1 MLNLFL
7 SGRGRTVFFLPLIL
21 LVFGLKS
28 FFNPSPII
36 DSPSYLFT
44 KIDLLFSTMPYLKL
58 VLGLI
63 VISLMAI
70 YINKVFNNNGFYQ
83 TENSLPSLLFVIM
96 VGAWTGFHFF
106 SPIYLTLFF
115 LLIGLNRVLK
125 VYHQKVILSEV
136 FDAGFFLGLAALFYY
151 PTALFI
157 LSIWIYISMN
167 RAFNFREYFLPLIGL
182 ALPFFFLSVFYF
194 YVDLPYDFLSIP
206 EQTGVES
213 LINLGSL
220 TQRLF
225 LVITGAAFILALPF
239 YIKHITR
246 SKIKTK
252 NSRRLMLVLLLNA
265 VLIYF
270 LSFTIYPIHNR
281 ELLLFIPMV
290 FIMPFYFYS
299 VSTLYQNLLFYFW
312 IIAALLFNF
321 IPSI

>member
-7 SGRGRTVFFLPLIL
+7 SGRGRTVFILPLII

-36 DSPSYLFT
+36 DSPSYLFA
-44 KIDLLFSTMPYLKL
+44 KFDLIFHSMPYLKL
-58 VLGLI
+58 VIGLI
-63 VISLMAI
+63 IISLMAI

-96 VGAWTGFHFF
+96 IGAWTGFHFF

-115 LLIGLNRVLK
+115 LLLGLNRILQ

-136 FDAGFFLGLAALFYY
+136 FDAGFFLGVAAVFYY

-157 LSIWIYISMN
+157 ISIWIYISMN
-167 RAFNFREYFLPLIGL
+167 RAFNFREYFLPLLGM

-194 YVDLPYDFLSIP
+194 YFDLPYDFLIYPIES
-206 EQTGVES
+206 GVDS

-220 TQRLF
+220 TQRIF
-225 LVITGAAFILALPF
+225 LVITGVAFLLSVPF
-239 YIKHITR
+239 YIKHISR
-246 SKIKTK
+246 SKLKTK
-252 NSRRLMLVLLLNA
+252 NSRRLMLVLLLNS
-265 VLIYF
+265 VIIYI
-270 LSFTIYPIHNR
+270 LSFTFFPIHNR
-281 ELLLFIPMV
+281 ELLLVLPMV